1 MTPFPRMFSTLRKQ
15 SCIGFIVAFAA
26 INLLAKSQ
34 PPTSVYSEISPEYE
48 RTALEGGGYE
58 AETYVFG
65 KGVCLDEKGTD
76 ESLSSM
82 SFWDVAQVIAESLYE
97 ADYIPTPNPKETDL
111 MIVLNWGRTNPS
123 VDGIGGLEID
133 SLAAAMNG
141 ASETGAMAAEAA
153 SETPTTR
160 WETQTQA
167 GEMHKLHQTQLSKQY
182 EQLEQMLVMQG
193 MGDDA
198 RSDANA
204 FNARLLGYQE
214 VLQRSSELANSV
226 TPIRNYIRDA
236 MHELESPRYFVI
248 LQAYD
253 FETAFKE
260 KKKKLLWTSR
270 FSISAEGRDFAEELR
285 NMAMA
290 SARLFGTDSKSLRRK
305 LTPGRVE
312 FGELEYMG
320 VEEE

>member
-1 MTPFPRMFSTLRKQ
+1 MFFALCKK
-15 SCIGFIVAFAA
+15 SCIAFFVAFAA
-26 INLLAKSQ
+26 MNALAKSQ

-48 RTALEGGGYE
+48 RTAREGGGYE

-76 ESLSSM
+76 ESLTRM
-82 SFWDVAQVIAESLYE
+82 LFWDVAQVISESLYE
-97 ADYIPTPNPKETDL
+97 ADYIPTPNPKESDL
-111 MIVLNWGRTNPS
+111 MIVVNWGRTNPS
-123 VDGIGGLEID
+123 VDGIGGSEID
-133 SLAAAMNG
+133 YLAAAMNG
-141 ASETGAMAAEAA
+141 VSETSAMAADAA
-153 SETPTTR
+153 SKMPTSR
-160 WETQTQA
+160 GEPQSQA
-167 GEMHKLHQTQLSKQY
+167 GEMHQLQQTQLSQQY
-182 EQLEQMLVMQG
+182 QQLEQMLVMQG

-214 VLQRSSELANSV
+214 VLQRSNELANTV
-226 TPIRNYIRDA
+226 TPIRNYIKDA
-236 MHELESPRYFVI
+236 MNELEIPRYFVI

-270 FSISAEGRDFAEELR
+270 FSISAKSRDFGEELR

-290 SARLFGTDSKSLRRK
+290 SARLFGTNSKSLKRK